1 MRLVVAACVLTA
13 CSGAPPAAAPPQQA
27 TMLSARSVRTQTAVC
42 QDGTLSYSRT
52 RQGTCSQHGGVRE
65 WGR

>member
-1 MRLVVAACVLTA
+1 MCLAVAALIVLAACVLTA

-42 QDGTLSYSRT
+42 WPGRLSGLRKPA
-52 RQGTCSQHGGVRE
+52 
-65 WGR
+65 